1 MEMDFMLTAGQSL
14 NRMRLLLEG
23 ATVFFENELSGRY
36 RAALEDGRTDEAL
49 ALDMLGTTLNELRQE
64 VATLQ
69 AVCVKSNKRILNHNS
84 G

>member
-36 RAALEDGRTDEAL
+36 RAALGADNTDEAL

-64 VATLQ
+64 VAALQ
-69 AVCVKSNKRILNHNS
+69 AVCVKSNKC
-84 G
+84 